1 MRALLRSVVAG
12 MVLLL
17 AASPASAESVDD
29 AITELDLDRARRLL
43 EGAKGDAESL
53 GLTRARLSIY
63 AGECDLAE
71 AQLSAPTLGESKEGA
86 PLRAL
91 AENCARATAA
101 GFVVEDRARGIVL
114 RLQDD
119 ADRVLAPFLFEVA
132 AKARDALGRDLGKD
146 LPRPLRIDLVRD
158 LFSLSAVSGL
168 PLKAAET
175 TGTLAV
181 ARWGRVIM
189 LTPRAVPSG
198 YPWQDT
204 LAHELTHLVVTR
216 ATRDN
221 APLWL
226 QEGVAKREESRW
238 RDARPFDD
246 PTWADVAAR
255 RALENGRSVGIDKLG
270 PSIAMLPT
278 PEQASIAYAEV
289 SSFVTHFIAE
299 SGRPAL
305 ELLFLDLKGTG
316 RGNANP
322 ALVSVSGYDL
332 SQWNRRWQAG
342 LLAVPPRDPRS
353 ERQALPPTKN
363 LRALAR
369 KSRLGDLLY
378 ERGAEKAAL
387 ALYDE
392 ALALGPHEAAVR
404 FRAAW
409 ASLAVPE
416 PDPAAWRTRLGT
428 QADIRGTH
436 GGWFALEG
444 RRFRE
449 DGAESDARTTLDHAL
464 GLDPLSEEVA
474 CEGYRE
480 ASSHTTVPTFPSEPD
495 KKRLCEAQRVEK
507 KASLER
513 LRKRPR

>member
-1 MRALLRSVVAG
+1 LAVGALG
-12 MVLLL
+12 LL
-17 AASPASAESVDD
+17 AAFSHAHAESVDD

-43 EGAKGDAESL
+43 ERAKGDAESL
-53 GLTRARLSIY
+53 GLTRARLAIY
-63 AGECDLAE
+63 SGECDIAE
-71 AQLSAPTLGESKEGA
+71 AQLSSPTLGESKEGA

-91 AENCARATAA
+91 AESCARATAA
-101 GFVVEDRARGIVL
+101 GFVVEDRPRGIVL

-119 ADRVLAPFLFEVA
+119 ADRTLAPFIFDVA
-132 AKARDALGRDLGKD
+132 AKSRDALERDLGKD

-189 LTPRAVPSG
+189 LSPRAVTEG

-226 QEGVAKREESRW
+226 QEGVAKREEARW

-246 PTWADVAAR
+246 PTWADVMAR
-255 RALENGRSVGIDKLG
+255 RALESGRAVGIDNLG

-289 SSFVTHFIAE
+289 SSFVTHFVAE

-305 ELLFLDLKGTG
+305 ELLFLDIKGTR
-316 RGNANP
+316 RGDASP
-322 ALVSVSGYDL
+322 ALKSVSGYDL
-332 SQWNRRWQAG
+332 SQWNRRWQAA
-342 LLAVPPRDPRS
+342 LLAVPPRDPRA
-353 ERQALPPTKN
+353 ERQTLRPTSDP
-363 LRALAR
+363 RTLAR
-369 KSRLGDLLY
+369 KSRLGDLLFQ
-378 ERGAEKAAL
+378 RGATKAAL
-387 ALYDE
+387 SVYDE
-392 ALALGPHEAAVR
+392 ALGVAPHEPAVR

-409 ASLAVPE
+409 ASLFVPE
-416 PDPAAWRTRLGT
+416 PQPDEWRKRLGSLSEVRS
-428 QADIRGTH
+428 AH
-436 GGWFALEG
+436 GGWLALDG
-444 RRFRE
+444 RRRNE
-449 DGAESDARTTLDHAL
+449 DGAGVEASKTFDHAL
-464 GLDPLSEEVA
+464 GLDPLSEEAA
-474 CEGYRE
+474 CEGHP
-480 ASSHTTVPTFPSEPD
+480 ALASHTTPPTSPASPD
-495 KKRLCEAQRVEK
+495 KKRLCDAVRAER
-507 KASLER
+507 KATLDR
-513 LRKRPR
+513 LRKRP

>member
-1 MRALLRSVVAG
+1 MRAPLRFAG
-12 MVLLL
+12 TALALLL
-17 AASPASAESVDD
+17 AFARANAESVDD
-29 AITELDLDRARRLL
+29 AITELDLERARHLL
-43 EGAKGDAESL
+43 DHAKGDAEAL
-53 GLTRARLSIY
+53 GLARARLAIY
-63 AGECDLAE
+63 SGECDLAQ
-71 AQLSAPTLGESKEGA
+71 AQLSAPTLGESREGA

-91 AENCARATAA
+91 AESCARATAA
-101 GFVVEDRARGIVL
+101 DFVVEDRARGIIL

-119 ADRVLAPFLFEVA
+119 ADRVLAPFLFDVA
-132 AKARDALGRDLGKD
+132 SKARDALERDLGTD

-189 LTPRAVPSG
+189 LTPRATQNG
-198 YPWQDT
+198 FPWQDT

-246 PTWADVAAR
+246 PTWADVVAR
-255 RALENGRSVGIDKLG
+255 RALENGRSVGIDHLG

-289 SSFVTHFIAE
+289 SSFVTHFIAV

-305 ELLFLDLKGTG
+305 ELLFVDLKGTK
-316 RGNANP
+316 RGDPDP
-322 ALVSVSGYDL
+322 ALESVSGYTL
-332 SQWNRRWQAG
+332 SEWNRRWQAA
-342 LLAVPPRDPRS
+342 LLEVPPRDPRA
-353 ERQALPPTKN
+353 ERDTHPPN
-363 LRALAR
+363 GNPRMLAR
-369 KSRLGDLLY
+369 KIRLGDLLH
-378 ERGAEKAAL
+378 ERGAHKAAL
-387 ALYDE
+387 VAYDE
-392 ALALGPHEAAVR
+392 ALAIAPHEPSVR

-409 ASLAVPE
+409 ASLAMPE
-416 PDPAAWRTRLGT
+416 EDEKGWRERLGR
-428 QADIRGTH
+428 QGDVRGAH

-444 RRFRE
+444 RQLLE
-449 DGAESDARTTLDHAL
+449 DGAKSEALTAEYHAL

-474 CEGYRE
+474 CEGQLE
-480 ASSHTTVPTFPSEPD
+480 ASTRGAPPWPSNPD
-495 KKRLCEAQRVEK
+495 RRKLCEAVRADEK
-507 KASLER
+507 ANLAR
-513 LRKRPR
+513 LHKRP

>member
-1 MRALLRSVVAG
+1 MRGFVRS
-12 MVLLL
+12 L
-17 AASPASAESVDD
+17 AVGLVSFAAIASAAADTADD
-29 AITELDLDRARRLL
+29 AITELDLERARSLL
-43 EGAKGDAESL
+43 DRAKGDAESL
-53 GLTRARLSIY
+53 GLTRARLAIY
-63 AGECDLAE
+63 SGECDVAD

-86 PLRAL
+86 QLRAL
-91 AENCARATAA
+91 AESCARATAA
-101 GFVVEDRARGIVL
+101 GFVVEDRARGIVI

-119 ADRVLAPFLFEVA
+119 ADRVLAPFLLDVA
-132 AKARDALGRDLGKD
+132 AKARDALQHDLGKD

-189 LTPRAVPSG
+189 LSPRATTNG

-246 PTWADVAAR
+246 PTWADVTAR
-255 RALENGRSVGIDKLG
+255 RALENGRAVGIDNLG

-289 SSFVTHFIAE
+289 ASFVTHFIAT

-305 ELLFLDLKGTG
+305 ELLFLDLKGTP
-316 RGNANP
+316 RGNGDS
-322 ALVSVSGYDL
+322 ALLSVSGYRL
-332 SQWNRRWQAG
+332 SEWNRRWQTA
-342 LLAVPPRDPRS
+342 LLEVPPRDPRT
-353 ERQALPPTKN
+353 ERGSLPPIGN
-363 LRALAR
+363 LRALSKR
-369 KSRLGDLLY
+369 MRLGELLS
-378 ERGAEKAAL
+378 ERGAKKAAL
-387 ALYDE
+387 AQYDE
-392 ALALGPHEAAVR
+392 ALAFGPHEPSVR
-404 FRAAW
+404 FHAAW
-409 ASLAVPE
+409 ASLSVAGD
-416 PDPAAWRTRLGT
+416 DPKGWRGRLGT
-428 QADIRGTH
+428 LAEIRGAH

-444 RRFRE
+444 RRLSE
-449 DGAESDARTTLDHAL
+449 DGQSAESVTTQGHAL

-474 CEGYRE
+474 CEGR
-480 ASSHTTVPTFPSEPD
+480 ASEVGASTLPSDPNRR
-495 KKRLCEAQRVEK
+495 KLCEAAR
-507 KASLER
+507 ADDSRGDR
-513 LRKRPR
+513 LR

>member
-1 MRALLRSVVAG
+1 MKASPRVLALGAALLFALSNAG
-12 MVLLL
+12 AV
-17 AASPASAESVDD
+17 SVDD
-29 AITELDLDRARRLL
+29 AITELDLEKARKLL

-53 GLTRARLSIY
+53 GITRARLALYS
-63 AGECDLAE
+63 GECDLAQ
-71 AQLSAPTLGESKEGA
+71 AQLSSPTLGESREGA
-86 PLRAL
+86 PLRAI
-91 AENCARATAA
+91 AESCARATAA
-101 GFVVEDRARGIVL
+101 GFVVEDKARGIVL

-119 ADRVLAPFLFEVA
+119 ADRVLAPFVFDVA
-132 AKARDALGRDLGKD
+132 AKARDALRADLGTD

-181 ARWGRVIM
+181 ARWGRIIM
-189 LTPRAVPSG
+189 ITPRATPHG
-198 YPWQDT
+198 FPWQDT

-238 RDARPFDD
+238 RPARPFDD
-246 PTWADVAAR
+246 PTWADVTAR
-255 RALENGRSVGIDKLG
+255 RALENGRSVGIDNLG

-289 SSFVTHFIAE
+289 SSFVTHFVAV

-305 ELLFLDLKGTG
+305 ELLFVDMKGT
-316 RGNANP
+316 RRANADST
-322 ALVSVSGYDL
+322 LVSVSGYDL
-332 SQWNRRWQAG
+332 SEWNRLWHAA
-342 LLAVPPRDPRS
+342 LLEVPPRDPRA
-353 ERQALPPTKN
+353 ERGALPPTKSP
-363 LRALAR
+363 RELAKR
-369 KSRLGDLLY
+369 TRLGDLLS
-378 ERGAEKAAL
+378 ERGADKAAL

-392 ALALGPHEAAVR
+392 ALALGPSEPWVR

-409 ASLAVPE
+409 ASLAVPDADE
-416 PDPAAWRTRLGT
+416 KGWRGRLGNLG
-428 QADIRGTH
+428 DVRGAH

-444 RRFRE
+444 RRQKE
-449 DGAESDARTTLDHAL
+449 DGASADALTTGEHAL

-474 CEGYRE
+474 CEGQRSKKT
-480 ASSHTTVPTFPSEPD
+480 AAPVWPTEPERR
-495 KKRLCEAQRVEK
+495 KLCEAVRAATTNAAHDGTDK
-507 KASLER
+507 NPAK
-513 LRKRPR
+513 